1 MQLKRN
7 SISQLS
13 NDIVSS
19 GKSTVKN
26 LYGKN
31 ISHMNDSLNESIESR
46 IRQAR
51 AKFAAMAATYF
62 AGVLNDNFFKQSAL
76 LIAVT
81 ADKSHLQGW
90 ATIVFTLPFILF
102 AAPAGFCA
110 DRFSKRSIVIA
121 SKFLE
126 LIAMIF
132 AAIGIYLLNWQ
143 LIIVT
148 LFIMGLQSTLFGP
161 SLRGTIPELYP
172 PEYVVTANAVI
183 RMISTGAILA
193 GIALAGI
200 ILDVKG
206 FIGKVQLAY
215 VIASCVVVGIAAIG
229 LIVSFGVPK
238 FPAASTKVKFPWA
251 GPLNS
256 IKILYDIKEDSL
268 LTIAITA
275 KAFFWFVGS
284 LNVLVINQL
293 GLEQFGLTNTLT
305 SALFIVELAGIAIGS
320 LLSTKLAKGKNWFR
334 VLWPSAGIIA
344 VCMFTVAIV
353 PQLPASI
360 RKATIISALGLLGV
374 AGGIFS
380 IPLASFV
387 QVRPSAD
394 IKGRI
399 IAASSF
405 ADFTAILFSGNVF
418 YFLNHWNIKPS
429 NCFAVKGV
437 MTAAIAAWLFI
448 ALRGKMESND

>member
-1 MQLKRN
+1 M
-7 SISQLS
+7 
-13 NDIVSS
+13 DDSS
-19 GKSTVKN
+19 
-26 LYGKN
+26 
-31 ISHMNDSLNESIESR
+31 NESIAR
-46 IRQAR
+46 HIRQAR
-51 AKFAAMAATYF
+51 AKFTAMAATYF

-76 LIAVT
+76 LIAVA

-90 ATIVFTLPFILF
+90 ATVVFTLPFILF

-126 LIAMIF
+126 LTAMIF
-132 AAIGIYLLNWQ
+132 AAFGIYFLNWQ
-143 LIIVT
+143 LIMVT

-172 PEYVVTANAVI
+172 AEYVVTANAII
-183 RMISTGAILA
+183 RMLSTGAILA

-200 ILDVKG
+200 LLDVKG
-206 FIGKVQLAY
+206 FVGDVQLGYA
-215 VIASCVVVGIAAIG
+215 IASCVVVGIAVIG
-229 LIVSFGVPK
+229 VIVSFGVPK
-238 FPAASTKVKFPWA
+238 FPAASPKAKFPWS

-256 IKILYDIKEDSL
+256 IKTLYNIREDSL
-268 LTIAITA
+268 LAVAITA
-275 KAFFWFVGS
+275 KAFFWFIGS

-305 SALFIVELAGIAIGS
+305 SVLFIIELVGIATGS
-320 LLSTKLAKGKNWFR
+320 LLSTKLAKGKKWYR
-334 VLWPSAGIIA
+334 VLWPSAGAIA
-344 VCMFTVAIV
+344 ICMFIVAIV
-353 PQLPASI
+353 PELPTSI
-360 RKATIISALGLLGV
+360 RKATIICALGLIGV
-374 AGGIFS
+374 AGGVFS
-380 IPLASFV
+380 VPLASFV

-405 ADFTAILFSGNVF
+405 ADFSGILISGGVF
-418 YFLNHWNIKPS
+418 YLLNDWNIKPS

-437 MTAAIAAWLFI
+437 MTAVIAVWLFI
-448 ALRGKMESND
+448 VLRGKKIND